1 MEKIMIDT
9 DEKLKEF
16 LIDCGINSHIFYHA
30 SKMDISI
37 IRLFKEKIINNYSL
51 KTLDEV
57 TKNLLGVYGNFIA
70 TSYCKHLY
78 KDVKNEVAIKDKDG
92 KVITKAD
99 ISYVDNDGILNYC
112 EVKAA
117 HQIIAN
123 KRNYIDDERY
133 KEVFYEDKVE
143 EIIKYKNIGRK
154 LLTQVKKLS
163 CTGKKVNVFIYDGC
177 YVDDTIKEELKNY
190 NCNVHILM
198 PNIKQLEDEIMNK
211 IMLIKNF
218 MKEKMIIDIKDDKS
232 VKKK

>member
-9 DEKLKEF
+9 NEKLKEF

-78 KDVKNEVAIKDKDG
+78 KDVKNEVAIKDKMG

-99 ISYVDNDGILNYC
+99 ISYVDNDGMLNYC

-154 LLTQVKKLS
+154 LLTQVKK
-163 CTGKKVNVFIYDGC
+163 
-177 YVDDTIKEELKNY
+177 IKL
-190 NCNVHILM
+190 HW
-198 PNIKQLEDEIMNK
+198 
-211 IMLIKNF
+211 
-218 MKEKMIIDIKDDKS
+218 
-232 VKKK
+232 